1 MRTKGYCC
9 RKPPTPPSGDLRTPP
24 LGCLPHPSCPAN
36 SFAEKE
42 PRHDNWR
49 NVTILAGSGHR
60 RTTHAGVHEPVNI
73 ASAPAGRWEMQ
84 RFRHQ
89 WNEHRHLPHEDAR
102 LHIKQKRSIRWLT
115 WHRGLV
121 WGKERL
127 PPTPI
132 PYSAPFVRTLRR
144 GSHDPNCWVRDVH
157 EEGIEPHP
165 GPWFITKNINGMNNK
180 KSNAKYLRT

>member
-1 MRTKGYCC
+1 
-9 RKPPTPPSGDLRTPP
+9 
-24 LGCLPHPSCPAN
+24 
-36 SFAEKE
+36 
-42 PRHDNWR
+42 
-49 NVTILAGSGHR
+49 
-60 RTTHAGVHEPVNI
+60 
-73 ASAPAGRWEMQ
+73 MQ

-127 PPTPI
+127 PHTPI
-132 PYSAPFVRTLRR
+132 PYNTPFVRTLRR
-144 GSHDPNCWVRDVH
+144 GAHDPNCWVRDVH

-180 KSNAKYLRT
+180 RKQCQVFKNIKLAHSKTPIGAIMLQEHHLKADAAKEADKLAHDFRLLFLCKVEEAVGGGKRSGD